1 MNSSE
6 AGPRR
11 RLLLAREAAKLTQ
24 TEVAEELTRLGHKTT
39 RQAVGRWE
47 AGKADPSMEQLCALF
62 PLYGVTPS
70 YIFLGRDIS
79 SEVRQALVAASR
91 LGAPVS
97 R

>member
-1 MNSSE
+1 MNSVE

-24 TEVAEELTRLGHKTT
+24 AEVAEELTRLGHKAT

-47 AGKADPSMEQLCALF
+47 AGEADPTMEQVAALF

-79 SEVRQALVAASR
+79 AEVRQAMLVAS
-91 LGAPVS
+91 GAKAPAA